1 MSEWA
6 ACLLRRV
13 SLWLCLTRCPALL
26 TCLLARLQ
34 FISLWSAA
42 RYRSD
47 HALHPARLLPPGPV
61 GAGIRPAATA
71 AAAAERM
78 AIVAHINGTLSHDV
92 SYSVRNYGNGGSA
105 LTEAC

>member
-47 HALHPARLLPPGPV
+47 HALHPARLLPPGP
-61 GAGIRPAATA
+61 ALQ
-71 AAAAERM
+71 
-78 AIVAHINGTLSHDV
+78 GTSWLLPL
-92 SYSVRNYGNGGSA
+92 GTCISA
-105 LTEAC
+105 SGRTEKTDRHCEM